1 MQYRLAAVP
10 IDQLREL
17 SSARR
22 PTNLAFA
29 VEEDSLPPDFV
40 AIESL
45 KIIESEAGPSWCTTY
60 YIVRSEDNTIV
71 GSGCFK
77 RLPVDRSVEIGYGVA
92 PVARRRGAAT
102 QAVKEFVKLAFL
114 NGMAQ
119 VLAEVEAENTASAS
133 VLASAGFKLVGSR
146 EDPEDGLVGIWAAS
160 SDA

>member
-10 IDQLREL
+10 LDQLREL
-17 SSARR
+17 SSSSR
-22 PTNLAFA
+22 PTNLSFA

-40 AIESL
+40 ATESL
-45 KIIESEAGPSWCTTY
+45 KLIEREGGPSWCTTY

-92 PVARRRGAAT
+92 PAARRRGAAT
-102 QAVKEFVKLAFL
+102 QAVREFVKVAIL

-119 VLAEVEAENTASAS
+119 VLAEVEAENTASAR
-133 VLASAGFKLVGSR
+133 VLVSAGFTLIGSR

-160 SDA
+160 GDA